1 MRAPSPPRYS
11 LAAKKVA
18 HWFSNPSFSSCDG
31 NVWNTKRFGFFVAND
46 DDLVRTRLSLPFP
59 FHVDAESFISFM
71 WLIRSYFCVKQL
83 CGMVFKEPYKSSPC
97 RSAVLEAQLQKWMKT
112 NSRNPAP
119 SAPACFRKMQSLKK
133 IQLTMLQ
140 KTEILAHLYFLKI
153 AVYLW
158 LQNIW
163 LGQKANRNL
172 ILGDCHQH
180 ICFLTWF

>member
-46 DDLVRTRLSLPFP
+46 DDL
-59 FHVDAESFISFM
+59 
-71 WLIRSYFCVKQL
+71 VKQL